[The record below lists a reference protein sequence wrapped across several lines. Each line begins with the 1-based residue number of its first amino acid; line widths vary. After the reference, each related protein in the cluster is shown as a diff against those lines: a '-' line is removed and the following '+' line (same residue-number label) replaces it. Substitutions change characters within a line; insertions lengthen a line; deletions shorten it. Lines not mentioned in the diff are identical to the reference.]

1 VVSGAAVRRYEPI
14 GSMRD
19 RSIPA
24 RGGVLALQRERASWL
39 GGILASAIGCAV
51 LAAGDSTLIKHAEGG
66 KAVYEAAC
74 SACHGAAGQG
84 ALQQVPGLKLPSTF
98 PRFNDCSQSTPEFS
112 RDYEASIR
120 YGGPTRGFSQIMPEF
135 DGVLSARQI
144 AQVIQYL
151 RSLCHQS
158 GWPIG
163 DLNVPRALVTEKAFP
178 ESEVVFTM
186 TVNTTG
192 TRGITNEIDYEQAFG
207 KRDQLEVALPYDWAA
222 KPGGGLTGGLGD
234 IGIGDKHVVFSRLN
248 ANSDTPAY
256 EATGRILSIEAEVML
271 ATGNQ
276 ARGLGAGEP
285 SLNLFAAYDEL
296 LPHQVFVQTQLGM
309 DIPRHTEYGPRTAY
323 FNTTLGTSVGEGP
336 LGLGRLWSPM
346 VEILGT
352 HDLTG
357 GSATQWSI
365 VPEFQVTLNR
375 RQHIRAAVG
384 YSVPLNQP
392 QSQSQQFLAYFL
404 WDWFDGGLFSGW

>member
-1 VVSGAAVRRYEPI
+1 VLCVVA
-14 GSMRD
+14 
-19 RSIPA
+19 
-24 RGGVLALQRERASWL
+24 GVLGST
-39 GGILASAIGCAV
+39 V
-51 LAAGDSTLIKHAEGG
+51 LAEDAALVKRVEGG

-74 SACHGAAGQG
+74 AACHGAAGQG
-84 ALQQVPGLKLPSTF
+84 ALQQVPGLKVPGTF
-98 PRFNDCSQSTPEFS
+98 PQFGDCSQSTPEYT

-120 YGGPTRGFSQIMPEF
+120 YGGPARGFSQIMPAF

-144 AQVIQYL
+144 AQVIKYL
-151 RSLCHQS
+151 RGFCRET
-158 GWPIG
+158 GWPMG
-163 DLNVPRALVTEKAFP
+163 ELNVPRALVTEKAFP
-178 ESEVVFTM
+178 ESEVVLTT

-192 TRGITNEIDYEQAFG
+192 TRGLMNELDYEQAFG
-207 KRDQLEVALPYDWAA
+207 KRDQLEVALPYDWSA

-248 ANSDTPAY
+248 VNPDIPAY
-256 EATGRILSIEAEVML
+256 EATGEILSIEGEVML
-271 ATGNQ
+271 ATGSQ

-296 LPHQVFVQTQLGM
+296 LPHQLFVETQAGM

-323 FNTTLGTSVGEGP
+323 LRATLGTSVGEGP

-346 VEILGT
+346 VEILGN

-357 GSATQWSI
+357 GSATQWSV

-375 RQHIRAAVG
+375 RQHIRVAAG

-392 QSQSQQFLAYFL
+392 RVQSQQFLAYVL